1 MRRKISKDLK
11 VIDKLFISKV
21 EERYEKLAKKGIKT
35 TKKDIYYYMLM
46 KTAIMS
52 EKVACSQKTKEEK
65 LKQLEITNGY
75 LDIILKDLVPEEVNS
90 ILTEYETEK
99 GGTKKSKTK
108 KGETGKG
115 ETKKGETEPKM
126 NPETLINRLLA
137 FNNNDSENQN
147 YEECLQA
154 LYLKEVNQLAIMLA
168 KNGNKEDLEKQK
180 RRINLIKKCDKGS
193 ILDTSLMYEAV
204 VGMVYESAENLIIAE
219 SDEEQ
224 QKKFREL
231 LMNED
236 ITYLARE
243 IFPREILPDETQDSE
258 SEPKKR
264 ILSNKRRNC
273 PSPLDRLSYIKRC
286 FGIKDIL
293 IPARSND
300 DFGNSF
306 VNLDG
311 TYIIETYN
319 PGIVIIE
326 SFYRSTPKGLEE
338 TTKKATYVLSKEY
351 ADEIIL
357 NEYQRQKT
365 RDKAKENNEIF
376 EAVVHTKNYYDNL
389 MDSYCRIYTE
399 CKIDLAS
406 KSLSKYLYKRSKE
419 TGKTKEELMA
429 ENTPEVFEAKR
440 KAIAILGPISGDREL
455 HEQAKQE
462 KSSNP
467 HGQGTQVG
475 SSNPHGQGTQVGARN
490 PHGQGAQG
498 EPRNSGSANER

>member
-108 KGETGKG
+108 KG

-264 ILSNKRRNC
+264 ILSNRRRNC